1 MQALTRV
8 AVMVGMS
15 VAVMAC
21 SPSTVEPES
30 LTYVGGKAYQANGK
44 PYTGKVEKWYSE
56 DHIASL
62 GEYDEGVPVGTHSE
76 WYENRIKRSETIYE
90 DGVIKHYRAYDD
102 TGLTLAY
109 VSTKDG
115 RLDGKNYWRETSDD
129 YEISYTEFTVEDGA
143 YVSPHI
149 YRWRSESD
157 GYLNLYSHET
167 TYTDGKPTLLVTKQ
181 SREGAEFKTRTTY
194 HYDDEVMVR
203 LVSEG
208 REPGEEMRPYAE
220 IVQAPPEL
228 KFERL
233 YGDRTMRFLRSYK
246 VQATWRLDAEQRGTI
261 VTVLPEKVSGF
272 ADILFTPAGEVRY
285 DRCYI
290 NDDAFLY
297 YEPSEADNCKTH
309 YGELEQLLTTPEM
322 TYFLEQNNLTY

>member
-1 MQALTRV
+1 MASTFEKVMSQRGAAAVLLNADPPEHRRQRKAVNPAFKPSKIRAL
-8 AVMVGMS
+8 
-15 VAVMAC
+15 
-21 SPSTVEPES
+21 EPMITEV
-30 LTYVGGKAYQANGK
+30 T
-44 PYTGKVEKWYSE
+44 
-56 DHIASL
+56 D
-62 GEYDEGVPVGTHSE
+62 
-76 WYENRIKRSETIYE
+76 
-90 DGVIKHYRAYDD
+90 
-102 TGLTLAY
+102 
-109 VSTKDG
+109 
-115 RLDGKNYWRETSDD
+115 RL
-129 YEISYTEFTVEDGA
+129 
-143 YVSPHI
+143 
-149 YRWRSESD
+149 
-157 GYLNLYSHET
+157 L
-167 TYTDGKPTLLVTKQ
+167 
-181 SREGAEFKTRTTY
+181 
-194 HYDDEVMVR
+194 DEVGEHIDLVCR
-203 LVSEG
+203 ELVSEHALQIEDDLVVEEG
-208 REPGEEMRPYAE
+208 ESGILCPPAGQSEADVEPGGAPQPRGEAADLGHEPGEEMRPYAE